1 MLDARDT
8 DGASGPNAILF
19 VGGGTPFELHAYRY
33 DPVADDVIGA
43 WRHMLVLG
51 HWPDDDD
58 GDSEDPEG
66 PCCPAVDHCLGYLPP
81 QDPRVFHRNECGSNC
96 RRSNASEGDRRAAG
110 LLGPGVSFTAIA
122 A

>member
-8 DGASGPNAILF
+8 EGVSGADAVVS
-19 VGGGTPFELHAYRY
+19 VGGGTAFELHACRY

-43 WRHMLVLG
+43 WRHMLVLR

-66 PCCPAVDHCLGYLPP
+66 PCCPAVDHCLGHLPP
-81 QDPRVFHRNECGSNC
+81 QDPRVFHRNECGSELPEIE
-96 RRSNASEGDRRAAG
+96 R
-110 LLGPGVSFTAIA
+110 F
-122 A
+122 